1 MNKNIQLTIVTPTYN
16 RAKMLPNLYR
26 SLCEQTS
33 KNFIW
38 LIIDDGSKDNTEE
51 VVKAYKKEK
60 RLNIQY
66 YYQKNSGKYVAHNTG
81 VLMCSTEL
89 FLCVDS
95 DDELLPHA
103 VEIIEH
109 TWEGIKGDTQ
119 IVGIVSPKEMDGH
132 SYFSDPPQ
140 RGKLMDLYNSGSLV
154 GETALVFR
162 SCILKENLFPVIT
175 DEKFMSED
183 VLYNILD
190 QRYELFVLNEFVY
203 RAGYQ
208 DDGLTRNIQRI
219 HWLNP
224 KSTLLMY
231 ENNAAYQTCF
241 TKAVKSYGSYLAW
254 KKYRKLSSCASNCR
268 VPIKVKFFGLLL
280 FYHYYKLFEEQEKE
294 LNL

>member
-1 MNKNIQLTIVTPTYN
+1 MNKDNLLTIMTPTYN
-16 RAKMLPNLYR
+16 RAKMLPSLYE
-26 SLCEQTS
+26 SLCNQTS

-38 LIIDDGSKDNTEE
+38 LIIDDGSKDKTEE
-51 VVKAYKKEK
+51 VVNAYKKEK

-109 TWEGIKGDTQ
+109 TWKGIKGDSQ
-119 IVGIVSPKEMDGH
+119 IVGIVSPREMEGH

-162 SCILKENLFPVIT
+162 SCILKENLFPVIA

-190 QRYELFVLNEFVY
+190 QRYELFVLNEFIY
-203 RAGYQ
+203 RAEYQ

-224 KSTLLMY
+224 RSTLLMY
-231 ENNAAYQTCF
+231 KSNAAYD
-241 TKAVKSYGSYLAW
+241 TKFINAAKSYGCYLAW
-254 KKYRKLSSCASNCR
+254 KKIRKLPDCIENWKVSR
-268 VPIKVKFFGLLL
+268 IVKFVGVMFLP
-280 FYHYYKLFEEQEKE
+280 HYIKLFKEQSKE
-294 LNL
+294 FNY